1 MDKSVI
7 KKYAKFL
14 PDRDRVRLLKLS
26 DIHKPSDSDIEEM
39 EALTTRAMSRAETV
53 EAREAKASMRGAT

>member
-1 MDKSVI
+1 MDKSII

-14 PDRDRVRLLKLS
+14 ADRDRVRLLKLS
-26 DIHKPSDSDIEEM
+26 DIRRPSDADIEEI
-39 EALTTRAMSRAETV
+39 ETLTARAMSRAETV

>member
-1 MDKSVI
+1 MDKSKI

-26 DIHKPSDSDIEEM
+26 DIRKPSDSDIEEM
-39 EALTTRAMSRAETV
+39 EVLTARAISRAETA
-53 EAREAKASMRGAT
+53 EAREAKANMRDVT

>member
-1 MDKSVI
+1 MDKSII

-39 EALTTRAMSRAETV
+39 EALTARAMSRAETA
-53 EAREAKASMRGAT
+53 EAREAKANMRDAT